1 MDAEAEMTDVAAP
14 VTKGGAKTS
23 QDVQPGSVAERRRRL
38 APAERMPQI
47 LDAAL
52 EEFAER
58 GYGGARM
65 AAVAERAGIAKG
77 LIYHYVPSKQA
88 LFSATVRA
96 CTQPAFEAAE
106 RQVADRT
113 GSARDLLAALLA
125 IAYERVAGQP
135 RERALFK
142 LIITEAERF
151 PELAAFYRDEVLAR
165 SIAIVDAVLQAGVAS
180 GEFRPA
186 VANMPGLA
194 EVVLAPAI
202 VAGVWRMI
210 LAKDDAPNPTAMQ
223 LAHLDL
229 LLGGL
234 SAVGGNLARA

>member
-1 MDAEAEMTDVAAP
+1 MTDVAA
-14 VTKGGAKTS
+14 TLTRDGAKTS
-23 QDVQPGSVAERRRRL
+23 QDVQPGPVAERRRRL
-38 APAERMPQI
+38 APTERMPQI

-106 RQVADRT
+106 RQVADCT

-125 IAYERVAGQP
+125 IAYERVSGQP

-165 SIAIVDAVLQAGVAS
+165 SVAIVDAVLQAGVAS

-186 VANMPGLA
+186 VASMPGLA

-210 LAKDDAPNPTAMQ
+210 MAKDDAPDPLAMQ

-234 SAVGGNLARA
+234 SAVGENLASA

>member
-1 MDAEAEMTDVAAP
+1 
-14 VTKGGAKTS
+14 
-23 QDVQPGSVAERRRRL
+23 
-38 APAERMPQI
+38 MPQI

-106 RQVADRT
+106 RQVAACT

-125 IAYERVAGQP
+125 IAYERVAGHP
-135 RERALFK
+135 REKYRGHPFTFWQYTGTGVVPGISGQADINVFNGS
-142 LIITEAERF
+142 
-151 PELAAFYRDEVLAR
+151 AAAWKKWV
-165 SIAIVDAVLQAGVAS
+165 QANS
-180 GEFRPA
+180 G
-186 VANMPGLA
+186 
-194 EVVLAPAI
+194 
-202 VAGVWRMI
+202 
-210 LAKDDAPNPTAMQ
+210 
-223 LAHLDL
+223 
-229 LLGGL
+229 
-234 SAVGGNLARA
+234 